1 MKRKLSQV
9 LGLSALAISLATL
22 PTVLPASAQ
31 TSTTPDGTATQTSTD
46 RPITDG
52 NYQDG
57 DWGLLGLLGLFGLF
71 GRRNRKSE
79 EDVVGYTNRDVVTTS
94 SDRTR
99 Y

>member
-1 MKRKLSQV
+1 MNRKLSQL

-22 PTVLPASAQ
+22 PSVLSASAQ
-31 TSTTPDGTATQTSTD
+31 TTTTPDGTATSTSTD
-46 RPITDG
+46 RPVTDG
-52 NYQDG
+52 NYQDS

-71 GRRNRKSE
+71 GRRNRKHNE
-79 EDVVGYTNRDVVTTS
+79 ETVGYTNRDVVGTS